1 MKQFPLLLF
10 CILLFISPLEAAI
23 GSETEELDKAIEQ
36 AQKQLET
43 HQNKKTDGLQ
53 PTERASTGSTLPIYS
68 PKKSHLVSTQNFSTY
83 IKEHKVKNLWVY
95 GHFKVVGFNKKNKA
109 LIAKADIKGF
119 LPLIQTLLTPKTRF
133 IFINPQEQRTLTR
146 LEPGDSFYISPRHP
160 AYVLRIIPKSG
171 ENENI
176 VKAVFSPQPKNQL
189 FSSKNSR

>member
-10 CILLFISPLEAAI
+10 CTLLFILPFKAI

-53 PTERASTGSTLPIYS
+53 STERASSPTVPIYS

-83 IKEHKVKNLWVY
+83 IKKHKVKNLWVY

-109 LIAKADIKGF
+109 LIAKPDIKGF
-119 LPLIQTLLTPKTRF
+119 LPLIQTIVTPKTRF
-133 IFINPQEQRTLTR
+133 IFINPQEQRTLAR

-160 AYVLRIIPKSG
+160 AYVLRIIPKNG

-176 VKAVFSPQPKNQL
+176 VKAVFSSQPKNRL
-189 FSSKNSR
+189 FSSENSR